1 MILSLLK
8 AGSTLSVSLP
18 NIFGTSFGFY
28 FTVQSKYV
36 RKLATEA
43 PTIASAISLIRSQ
56 PNLYIIA
63 AIHGRR
69 YLLAEKDL
77 LTVPRMRDVNVGD
90 TIALTDIHEV
100 GSRDY
105 TLRGENVAEA
115 GLKVHATVVEHTKGA
130 MEYIHKKK
138 RRKGYERTIEHKQPY
153 TRLRI
158 GRFDFTDTV

>member
-1 MILSLLK
+1 M
-8 AGSTLSVSLP
+8 
-18 NIFGTSFGFY
+18 
-28 FTVQSKYV
+28 
-36 RKLATEA
+36 ATEA
-43 PTIASAISLIRSQ
+43 PSNLTTAISLLRSQ

-63 AIHGRR
+63 AIHGQK

-77 LTVPRMRDVNVGD
+77 LTVPRMRDVKVGD

-100 GSRDY
+100 GSREY
-105 TLRGENVAEA
+105 TLRGQTISEA

-153 TRLRI
+153 TRLRVGPI
-158 GRFDFTDTV
+158 ELGQVQLAAQGSS